1 MRQRRSNNAL
11 RVYVAERMK
20 NPRFRKAWE
29 RVQEENR
36 LTRELVR
43 LRVEQGLTQA
53 QVAEMV
59 ETQQAAISRLEHRPP
74 KHPTQ
79 LLRKVAAVYGYKVE
93 ASIELVPKECR

>member
-53 QVAEMV
+53 QGAEMV